1 MTLEIAIIDRL
12 GLEQDAS
19 LVMIDGRYE
28 ISGFD
33 RFKLTVEEV
42 LDYLSKHEYVEEDRK
57 SLAGARAAVNK
68 FSKNINDAIKSHQNE
83 MFGKVDEQKK
93 EVQSL
98 LSSVTSAL
106 KSHIDEADRIAR
118 LRKQEMFENE
128 LATRLDYV
136 KELSSLDVFDVID
149 SSWLNRTASD
159 KKNLQELHS
168 RLNSIEKLI
177 KSDLCKSS
185 DASEI
190 CGILQL
196 YDWSELDAIQFIDA
210 KYTPVI
216 EVAAEDNSDLHEE
229 NVKIE
234 EIEEIEETEIV
245 SLEIKSKDFERL
257 IEILK
262 VSGLQYRI
270 V

>member
-1 MTLEIAIIDRL
+1 MTLEIAIIERL
-12 GLEQDAS
+12 GLEQDTS
-19 LVMIDGRYE
+19 LVLVDGRYE
-28 ISGFD
+28 ISRFD
-33 RFKLTVEEV
+33 RFKSTVEDV
-42 LDYLSKHEYVEEDRK
+42 LKYLSEHEYTEEDRK
-57 SLAGARAAVNK
+57 SLADARAAVNK
-68 FSKNINDAIKSHQNE
+68 FSTNIDGAIKSRQSE

-93 EVQSL
+93 EVQRL
-98 LSSVTSAL
+98 LNSVTSAL
-106 KSHIDEADRIAR
+106 KSHIDEADRLAR

-128 LATRLDYV
+128 LSTRLDYV
-136 KELSSLDVFDVID
+136 SELSSLDVFDVID

-159 KKNLQELHS
+159 KKNLQEFHA

-190 CGILQL
+190 CGVLQL
-196 YDWSELDAIQFIDA
+196 HDWSELDAIQFIDI
-210 KYTPVI
+210 KYSPVI
-216 EVAAEDNSDLHEE
+216 DDVDRVEETREIEE
-229 NVKIE
+229 NVLTE
-234 EIEEIEETEIV
+234 EIEEKEIV

-262 VSGLQYRI
+262 VSGLDYKI